1 MSMPLPATDT
11 ELTERFHQQSDELSQ
26 QVRKEFR
33 HELNVAYGQHPRQ
46 ILDVY
51 YPNASPNDSVLVFFH
66 GGGFRGGDPKSV
78 AFAGRPALESGA
90 IFVSAGYR
98 LLPDAVFPKISD
110 DALAAIEW
118 VQHSVLGNRLVLAG
132 HSVGAI
138 LAADI
143 GLRRTTV
150 SNAIAALVLVSGN
163 YVYADLPPFMVDTA
177 SERYVPDLSTA
188 IEHIPSFTVVAA
200 GADEQRRNV
209 ITESAALADAIRARG
224 GQVEN
229 LVLEDIEHLYMAI
242 AMAEAGSQLGKAT
255 LRALGA
261 Q

>member
-1 MSMPLPATDT
+1 MSMPLPAIDT
-11 ELTERFHQQSDELSQ
+11 ELTQRFHRESAEFSEEI
-26 QVRKEFR
+26 RKEFR
-33 HELNVAYGQHPRQ
+33 HELDVAYGQHPRQ

-51 YPNASPNDSVLVFFH
+51 YPTALPSGHVLVFFH

-98 LLPDAVFPKISD
+98 LLPDAVFPKTSD
-110 DALAAIEW
+110 DALAAVEW
-118 VQHSVLGNRLVLAG
+118 VQRSALGNRLVLAG

-143 GLRRTTV
+143 GLRRTSV
-150 SNAIAALVLVSGN
+150 SSAIAALVLVSGN

-177 SERYVPDLSTA
+177 SARYVPDLSMA
-188 IEHIPSFTVVAA
+188 IEHIPSFTVLAA

-209 ITESAALADAIRARG
+209 ITESAALADAIRVRG

-229 LVLEDIEHLYMAI
+229 LVLEGIEHRYMVI
-242 AMAEAGSQLGKAT
+242 AMADAASQLGKAI